1 MNTCQPTNGTLL
13 LLSDSEMQ
21 SIAKRKSNITV
32 FILMDL
38 TTAAS
43 VIITSR
49 PVDNEAKFII
59 SYPIPSLALIRSIQI
74 QI

>member
-1 MNTCQPTNGTLL
+1 
-13 LLSDSEMQ
+13 
-21 SIAKRKSNITV
+21 
-32 FILMDL
+32 MDL